1 MDLLVRNVV
10 IADTDAGDVRRVDV
24 GVVDGRIAAIAA
36 DMEGATAGQVVDG
49 EEGRRR
55 RLRRRS

>member
-24 GVVDGRIAAIAA
+24 GVVDGRIAAIAP
-36 DMEGATAGQVVDG
+36 DMEGATAG
-49 EEGRRR
+49 
-55 RLRRRS
+55 